1 MMNTSFTSNG
11 VKDITLPKL
20 AKGVYI
26 VQLQTDTGK
35 LNKKIILE

>member
-1 MMNTSFTSNG
+1 MNTSFISNG
-11 VKDITLPKL
+11 LKDITLPNL

-26 VQLQTDTGK
+26 VQLENDNSK

>member
-1 MMNTSFTSNG
+1 MNSSFEANG
-11 VKDITLPKL
+11 VKEISLPNL

-26 VQLQTDTGK
+26 VQLESEAGK